1 MQEVVF
7 DMEVFPEWWC
17 LVHTHPDDMSQKV
30 VITSD
35 TPNYM
40 RKIKQLIPARCLI
53 GFNIKGYDLRILNG
67 LIHSCDPYRLYELSK
82 AIVETNDETDPFNN
96 YTFWN
101 KFNFCDL
108 FDDWRF
114 GSLKEFE
121 SNIGMSIRESEI
133 SFDRCNLTEKEKE
146 EIIRYCKHDV
156 DATVKLLEYRR
167 EYVDSKKM
175 LSEMFNIPL
184 STALKSTNAK
194 LCALVLEAEP
204 KKRTLDTKFIIPQK
218 VNAYLRNNLPENVI
232 SLFEILN
239 DDSKVVHLFDNEITF
254 GIGGIHSTY
263 SENIVT
269 KSDDKYVLM
278 NIDVTSYYPNLMM
291 KFGYLSRNVAKP
303 EKYEEIYNLRVELK
317 RQAGEEA
324 KLNGKSEKWK
334 TLNAQQNA
342 LKLILNTTYGATK
355 NKYNALYDEYQA
367 SSLCY
372 LGQMLLAALANKIY
386 TKIGATIIQTNTDGI
401 LIKVERDLLNN
412 VRVLVKEWENL
423 TGFTMEEDFIEM
435 FFQRDVNNYIE
446 VTDNP
451 KKPYKL
457 KGKWTNQRDH
467 YLYTQ
472 DNNSPVAN
480 LNAAITH
487 EALLLFYT
495 QNIPIE
501 TTIYNCNDPLKF
513 CLTAKT
519 GYTYNKTYY
528 YYNNEPHLANKVNRV
543 VATTDTKCGTIK
555 KYKVCDDGK
564 PRYDKIADVPERCK
578 LLNDD
583 LEMIDDL
590 DRDWYVQYAK
600 NKVKELKWV

>member
-17 LVHTHPDDMSQKV
+17 MVYTDPDDITQKR

-35 TPNYM
+35 TPNYLM
-40 RKIKQLIPARCLI
+40 KIKKLIPARCLI

-67 LIHSCDPYRLYELSK
+67 IIHHCDPHRLYELSK
-82 AIVETNDETDPFNN
+82 AIVETDDQTDPFNN

-133 SFDRCNLTEKEKE
+133 SFDRCNLTEDEKE

-156 DATVKLLEYRR
+156 EATVKMLEYRR
-167 EYVDSKKM
+167 EYIDSKIM

-204 KKRTLDTKFIIPQK
+204 KKRTLDTKFVIPQK
-218 VNAYLRNNLPENVI
+218 VEKYLRANLPENVI
-232 SLFEILN
+232 SLFEYLN
-239 DDSKVVHLFDNEITF
+239 DDSKVVNLFDNEITF

-269 KSDDKYVLM
+269 KSDNDYVLM

-291 KFGYLSRNVAKP
+291 NFGYLSRNVAKP
-303 EKYEEIYNLRVELK
+303 EKYREIYDLRVELK
-317 RQAGEEA
+317 KQANEEA

-334 TLNAQQNA
+334 RLNAQQNA

-372 LGQMLLAALANKIY
+372 LGQLLLAALANKIY
-386 TKIGATIIQTNTDGI
+386 TRIGATIIQTNTDGI
-401 LIKVERDLLNN
+401 LIKVKRTLLPN
-412 VRVLVKEWENL
+412 VRVLVKEWEDL
-423 TGFTMEEDFIEM
+423 TGFTMEEDFIVM

-457 KGKWTNQRDH
+457 KGKWTNQAEE
-467 YLYTQ
+467 TI
-472 DNNSPVAN
+472 AN
-480 LNAAITH
+480 LNAPVTH

-495 QNIPIE
+495 QGVPIE
-501 TTIYNCNDPLKF
+501 DTIYHCDDIKKF

-528 YYNNEPHLANKVNRV
+528 YYNNEPRLANKVNRV
-543 VATTDTKCGTIK
+543 VATTDMRCGTIK

-564 PRYDKIADVPERCK
+564 PRYDKIADVPERCRI
-578 LLNDD
+578 LNDE

-590 DRDWYVQYAK
+590 DRDWYVQFAR

>member
-17 LVHTHPDDMSQKV
+17 MVYTDPDDITEKR

-35 TPNYM
+35 TPNYLM
-40 RKIKQLIPARCLI
+40 KIKKLIPARCLI

-67 LIHSCDPYRLYELSK
+67 IIHHCDPYRLYELSK
-82 AIVETNDETDPFNN
+82 AIVETDDQTDPFNN

-121 SNIGMSIRESEI
+121 SNVGMSIRESEI
-133 SFDRCNLTEKEKE
+133 SFDRCNLTEDEKE

-156 DATVKLLEYRR
+156 EATVKMLEYRR
-167 EYVDSKKM
+167 EYIDSKIM

-204 KKRTLDTKFIIPQK
+204 KKRVLDTKFIIPK
-218 VNAYLRNNLPENVI
+218 RVEHYLRDNLPESVI
-232 SLFEILN
+232 SLFEYLN
-239 DDSKVVHLFDNEITF
+239 DDSKVVNLFDNEITF

-269 KSDDKYVLM
+269 KSDNDYVLM

-317 RQAGEEA
+317 KQANEEA

-334 TLNAQQNA
+334 RLNAQQNA

-386 TKIGATIIQTNTDGI
+386 TSIGAIIIQTNTDGI
-401 LIKVERDLLNN
+401 LIKVKRTLLPA
-412 VRVLVKEWENL
+412 VRALVKEWEDL
-423 TGFTMEEDFIEM
+423 TGFTMEEDFIVM

-457 KGKWTNQRDH
+457 KGKWTNQAEE
-467 YLYTQ
+467 TI
-472 DNNSPVAN
+472 AN
-480 LNAAITH
+480 LNAPVTH

-495 QNIPIE
+495 QGVPIE
-501 TTIYNCNDPLKF
+501 DTIYHCDDIKKF

-528 YYNNEPHLANKVNRV
+528 YYNNEPRLANKVNRV
-543 VATTDTKCGTIK
+543 VATTDIRCGTIK

-564 PRYDKIADVPERCK
+564 PRYDKIADVPERCRI
-578 LLNDD
+578 LNDE

-590 DRDWYVQYAK
+590 DRDWYIQFAR

>member
-7 DMEVFPEWWC
+7 DLEVFPEWWC
-17 LVHTHPDDMSQKV
+17 MVYTNPENMSEKL

-35 TPNYM
+35 MPNYLK
-40 RKIKQLIPARCLI
+40 KIKQLIPARCLI

-67 LIHSCDPYRLYELSK
+67 IIHSCDPYRLYELSK
-82 AIVETNDETDPFNN
+82 AIVETDDESDPFNN

-133 SFDRCNLTEKEKE
+133 SFDRCNLTENEKA

-156 DATVKLLEYRR
+156 DATVRLLEYRR

-175 LSEMFNIPL
+175 LSEMFGIPL

-194 LCALVLEAEP
+194 LCALVLEATP
-204 KKRTLDTKFIIPQK
+204 KKRVLDTKFVIPSR
-218 VNAYLRNNLPENVI
+218 VEAYLRNNLPDSVI
-232 SLFEILN
+232 SLFDILN

-269 KSDDKYVLM
+269 KSDDNYVLM

-303 EKYEEIYNLRVELK
+303 EKYKEIYDLRVELK

-324 KLNGKSEKWK
+324 RLNGKSEKWK
-334 TLNAQQNA
+334 LLNAQQNA

-386 TKIGATIIQTNTDGI
+386 NGVGATIIQTNTDGI
-401 LIKVERDLLNN
+401 LIKVKRDLLNA
-412 VRVLVKEWENL
+412 VRVLVKEWEQL
-423 TGFTMEEDFIEM
+423 TGFEMEEDFIVM

-457 KGKWTNQRDH
+457 KGKWTNQAEE
-467 YLYTQ
+467 T
-472 DNNSPVAN
+472 VAN
-480 LNAAITH
+480 LNAPVTH

-495 QNIPIE
+495 QGVPIE
-501 TTIYNCNDPLKF
+501 DTVYKCEDIKKF

-564 PRYDKIADVPERCK
+564 PRYDKIADVPERCR
-578 LLNDD
+578 LLNDE

-590 DRDWYVQYAK
+590 DREWYIQFAR

>member
-17 LVHTHPDDMSQKV
+17 MVYTDPDDMTEKR

-35 TPNYM
+35 TPNYLM
-40 RKIKQLIPARCLI
+40 KIKKLIPARCLI

-67 LIHSCDPYRLYELSK
+67 IIHQCDPYRLYELSK
-82 AIVETNDETDPFNN
+82 AIVETDDQTDPFNN

-121 SNIGMSIRESEI
+121 SNIGMSIKESEI
-133 SFDRCNLTEKEKE
+133 SFDKCNLTDDEKE

-156 DATVKLLEYRR
+156 EATVKMLEFRR
-167 EYVDSKKM
+167 EYIDSKIM

-204 KKRTLDTKFIIPQK
+204 KKRTLDTKFVIPKK
-218 VNAYLRNNLPENVI
+218 VEKYLRENLPENVI
-232 SLFEILN
+232 SLFEYLN
-239 DDSKVVHLFDNEITF
+239 DDSKVVNLFDNEITF

-269 KSDDKYVLM
+269 KSDDEYVLM

-291 KFGYLSRNVAKP
+291 KFNYLSRNVAKP

-317 RQAGEEA
+317 KQANEEA
-324 KLNGKSEKWK
+324 KINGKSEKWK
-334 TLNAQQNA
+334 RLNAQQNA

-386 TKIGATIIQTNTDGI
+386 TRIGATIIQTNTDGI
-401 LIKVERDLLNN
+401 LIKVERNELDN
-412 VRVLVKEWENL
+412 VRVLVKEWEDL
-423 TGFTMEEDFIEM
+423 TGFTMEEDFIVM

-457 KGKWTNQRDH
+457 KGKWTNQAEE
-467 YLYTQ
+467 TI
-472 DNNSPVAN
+472 AN
-480 LNAAITH
+480 LNAPVTH

-495 QNIPIE
+495 QGVPIE
-501 TTIYNCNDPLKF
+501 DTVYHCNDIKKF

-519 GYTYNKTYY
+519 GYTYSKTYY

-543 VATTDTKCGTIK
+543 VATTDTRCGTIK

-564 PRYDKIADVPERCK
+564 PRYDKIADVPERCRI
-578 LLNDD
+578 LNDE

-590 DRDWYVQYAK
+590 DRDWYVQFAK